1 MPLHFSAGAQ
11 KAVLIAQ
18 EEAKKFNHDYIGTE
32 HLLLG
37 LAYADGELSSKVLAA
52 LGATPAKIR
61 LEIEQLVG
69 IGDNLVML
77 SEAPLTPRV
86 KKVLEHASEEAQAA
100 GSEFINTEHILL
112 GITAEEEGVAAK
124 ILSNLGLNGEIIKAV
139 IIKSLKER
147 SSQPGADASA
157 FGARFGQNKTAGKKS
172 ETPTL
177 DEHSRDLTALAA
189 QGKLDPVIG
198 RDDEIERLT
207 QILARRTKNNPVLI
221 GEPGVGKTAIVEGLA
236 QRMANGEI
244 SDILH
249 NKRLVTLDLGS
260 LVAGTKYRGEFEQ
273 RLKDIIEEV
282 EKARDIIL
290 FIDEFHKIVGAGA
303 AEGSMDASNMLKPA
317 LARGEL
323 QVIGATTFDEYRKY
337 IETDPALERRFQP
350 VTAEPN
356 SVEETIEIL
365 KGLKTNYEK
374 HHNVIF
380 TQAALE
386 AAANIAD
393 RYITDRAMPDKAIDL
408 VDEAGSRA
416 RLKAAMLPPEI
427 KEKEKSLK
435 ALCAQKEE
443 AINKQDY
450 EQANSLKQEEDAL
463 RKELA
468 DLRGAWE
475 EKRTKN
481 KTTVTE
487 EDIAVVAS
495 KWTGIPVTKLTQSE
509 TDKILKMEE
518 YLHERI
524 IGQDEGVKAISQAI
538 RRSRTGLGDPKRP
551 IGGFLFLGPTGVGKT
566 ALAKTLATF
575 LFGDENA
582 MIRVDMS
589 EYMEKFAVSRL
600 IGAPPGYV
608 GYEEGGQLTEA
619 VRRRPY
625 SVVVLDEIEKAHPD
639 IYNILLQVLDE
650 GQLTDN
656 LGHKVNFKNTVIIM
670 TSNVGAREITNKGS
684 RLGFTPQE
692 SEEEQYSEI
701 KTNVMEEVKKTFNPE
716 FINRI
721 DELIVFHPL
730 NKEHMLK
737 ILELNLADIQAKLAE
752 QQLKIKFTANAKQY
766 LLESGFDPKY
776 GARPLLRTLQR
787 ELEDPLA
794 EFILKNQYPPK
805 TEITA
810 DFDKD
815 KNKISFKAAKTRAP
829 RQTAP
834 VH

>member
-1 MPLHFSAGAQ
+1 MPLRFSAGAQ
-11 KAVLIAQ
+11 KVVLIAQ

-37 LAYADGELSSKVLAA
+37 LAYAEGELSAKTLSA

-61 LEIEQLVG
+61 MEIEQLVG

-100 GSEFINTEHILL
+100 GSELINTEHILL

-124 ILSNLGLNGEIIKAV
+124 ILSNLGLNGDIIRTVVFKA
-139 IIKSLKER
+139 LKENN
-147 SSQPGADASA
+147 SPADKNSGA
-157 FGARFGQNKTAGKKS
+157 TAYSKADIKMQKS
-172 ETPTL
+172 KTPTL
-177 DEHSRDLTALAA
+177 DEHSRDLTLLAVEN
-189 QGKLDPVIG
+189 KLDPVIG

-236 QRMANGEI
+236 QRMASGEI

-249 NKRLVTLDLGS
+249 NKRLITLDLGS

-282 EKARDIIL
+282 EAAGDIIL
-290 FIDEFHKIVGAGA
+290 FIDEFHTIVGAGA

-337 IETDPALERRFQP
+337 VEADPALERRFQP

-365 KGLKTNYEK
+365 RGLKAGYEK
-374 HHNVIF
+374 HHNVLF

-416 RLKAAMLPPEI
+416 RLKASMLPPEI
-427 KEKEKSLK
+427 KEKEKQIKELVLRKDEAITKQEYEEASALK
-435 ALCAQKEE
+435 KEE
-443 AINKQDY
+443 
-450 EQANSLKQEEDAL
+450 EAL
-463 RKELA
+463 RKEVA
-468 DLRGAWE
+468 DSRAEWNK
-475 EKRTKN
+475 KRAEN
-481 KTTVTE
+481 KVTVTE

-518 YLHERI
+518 YLHERV
-524 IGQDEGVKAISQAI
+524 IGQDEGVRAISQAI
-538 RRSRTGLGDPKRP
+538 RRSRTGLGNPKKP

-566 ALAKTLATF
+566 ALAKTLAAF

-582 MIRVDMS
+582 MVRIDMS

-625 SVVVLDEIEKAHPD
+625 SVVVLDEIEKAHPE

-721 DELIVFHPL
+721 DELVVFHPL
-730 NKEHMLK
+730 NKDHMLK
-737 ILELNLADIQAKLAE
+737 ILELNLADIQEKLTE
-752 QQLKIKFTANAKQY
+752 QELKIKFTANAKQF
-766 LLESGFDPKY
+766 LLDNGFDPKY

-810 DFDKD
+810 DIDKE
-815 KNKISFKAAKTRAP
+815 KNKITFKATRP
-829 RQTAP
+829 RGTKAAAR
-834 VH
+834 

>member
-1 MPLHFSAGAQ
+1 MPLRFSAGAQ
-11 KAVLIAQ
+11 KVVLIAQ

-37 LAYADGELSSKVLAA
+37 LAYAEGELSSKILSA

-86 KKVLEHASEEAQAA
+86 KKVLEHASEEAQAV
-100 GSEFINTEHILL
+100 GSELINTEHILL

-124 ILSNLGLNGEIIKAV
+124 ILSNLGLNGEIIKSVVFKA
-139 IIKSLKER
+139 LKDNA
-147 SSQPGADASA
+147 QPGKDGAGREVSPFSAS
-157 FGARFGQNKTAGKKS
+157 KTAAGQSK
-172 ETPTL
+172 TPTL
-177 DEHSRDLTALAA
+177 DEHSRDLTELAR

-249 NKRLVTLDLGS
+249 NKRLITLDLGS

-282 EKARDIIL
+282 ENARDIIL
-290 FIDEFHKIVGAGA
+290 FIDEFHTIVGAGA

-317 LARGEL
+317 LARGQL

-337 IETDPALERRFQP
+337 VEADPALERRFQP

-365 KGLKTNYEK
+365 QGLKPGYEK
-374 HHNVIF
+374 HHNVKF
-380 TQAALE
+380 TKGALE

-416 RLKAAMLPPEI
+416 RLKASMLPPEI
-427 KEKEKSLK
+427 KAGEKELK
-435 ALCAQKEE
+435 ELALQKEE
-443 AINKQDY
+443 AINKQEY
-450 EQANSLKQEEDAL
+450 EQASSLKEKEDAL
-463 RKELA
+463 KAKLA
-468 DLRGAWE
+468 QMRADWNK
-475 EKRTKN
+475 KRAEN

-538 RRSRTGLGDPKRP
+538 RRSRTGLGDPKKP

-566 ALAKTLATF
+566 ALAKTLAAF

-582 MIRVDMS
+582 MIRIDMS

-692 SEEEQYSEI
+692 TEEEQYCEI

-721 DELIVFHPL
+721 DELVVFHPL

-737 ILELNLADIQAKLAE
+737 ILELNLADIQEKLS
-752 QQLKIKFTANAKQY
+752 QQQFKIKFTANAKEF

-810 DFDKD
+810 DFDKE
-815 KNKISFKAAKTRAP
+815 KKQISFKAAKHRAA
-829 RQTAP
+829 RQPAAA
-834 VH
+834 H